1 MTALT
6 LPEPLIGIDL
16 GGVLPSDLLTVPLSQ
31 IVRLLPADAP
41 PLSTVQVSLWW
52 TKNQPKKEVGI

>member
-6 LPEPLIGIDL
+6 LPVPLIGIDL

-31 IVRLLPADAP
+31 IVRLLPADAS
-41 PLSTVQVSLWW
+41 PLSTVQVSLSRR
-52 TKNQPKKEVGI
+52 TNKTIPFENK